1 MSPADPGAAPRT
13 RTAEPGEVSWIAAV
27 LAAAFADDP
36 LWEWIAPD
44 PTRRRRHVAPLF
56 GEVIRSRVD
65 AGWATVTEDRS
76 GAAVWAGPGR
86 WKASAAEQRRM
97 ALPFLRVAGA
107 RRIRSRLEALSRLE
121 AIHPTEEHWYLEI
134 VGVDP
139 SQRGRG
145 IGSAVIAPMLERC
158 DAEGLPAYLESSNEA
173 NLPLYARFGFDVLDE
188 VHPGH
193 GCPPVWPMWRPA
205 R

>member
-1 MSPADPGAAPRT
+1 ML
-13 RTAEPGEVSWIAAV
+13 GE
-27 LAAAFADDP
+27 AFHDDP
-36 LWEWIAPD
+36 LWRWIAPD
-44 PTRRRRHVAPLF
+44 PHRRQRNVGRLF
-56 GEVIRSRVD
+56 SQVIRSRVD
-65 AGWATVTEDRS
+65 AGWATVTGDRS
-76 GAAVWAGPGR
+76 GAAVWAAPGR
-86 WKASAAEQRRM
+86 WKSGSLDQLRM
-97 ALPFLRVAGA
+97 GLPFVRSTGLRRA
-107 RRIRSRLEALSRLE
+107 RICGEALAKLE
-121 AIHPTEEHWYLEI
+121 AIHPTEVHWYLEV

-145 IGSAVIAPMLERC
+145 IGTTVIAPMLERC

-173 NLPLYARFGFDVLDE
+173 NLPLYARFGFEVVDE